1 MKTITL
7 AAAVLL
13 ALGLTTAAA
22 AQMGKCNGMGMQ
34 QGNMQQGTMQQGK
47 MMMNGDMDHDRMM
60 MMQHLDNVK
69 NCVNSATTTQELNM
83 CNMKMRKGGPMMQQ
97 GMGGKT
103 MGGPGMGGQKKCTG
117 GN

>member
-1 MKTITL
+1 MRTITL
-7 AAAVLL
+7 AAAALL
-13 ALGLTTAAA
+13 TLGLTTTAA

-34 QGNMQQGTMQQGK
+34 QGNMQQGK

-69 NCVNSATTTQELNM
+69 SCVNSATTTQELNM
-83 CNMKMRKGGPMMQQ
+83 CNMKMRKGGPMMPQ
-97 GMGGKT
+97 GMDGKN
-103 MGGPGMGGQKKCTG
+103 MGGQGMGGQKKCSG